1 MEMNL
6 LIAYIGIAVMI
17 GLSGIGSAYG
27 VTIAGN
33 AAIGA
38 LKKNDGA
45 FGNFLVLTA
54 LPGTQGLYGF
64 AGYFMFQ
71 TIFGILTPGMTAI
84 QAAAILG
91 AGIALG
97 LVVLRYPSG
106 TGLRQRYRRYRP
118 GTRRIQQ
125 HADSC
130 RIPRT
135 LCDCSFGCHFLDWQ
149 CADRINSNYR
159 LHK

>member
-71 TIFGILTPGMTAI
+71 TIFGLLTPDMTAI

-97 LVVLRYPSG
+97 LVALPCSPLSVRDRFAPTVSPLSVRDTTYSA
-106 TGLRQRYRRYRP
+106 
-118 GTRRIQQ
+118 TR
-125 HADSC
+125 
-130 RIPRT
+130 
-135 LCDCSFGCHFLDWQ
+135 
-149 CADRINSNYR
+149 
-159 LHK
+159 

>member
-38 LKKNDGA
+38 LKKNDSA

-97 LVVLRYPSG
+97 GQRTTDQEGSSQSYDSIKFREYSKNQRIAEHIMSLSDSSDTIG
-106 TGLRQRYRRYRP
+106 TNLSL
-118 GTRRIQQ
+118 T
-125 HADSC
+125 DS
-130 RIPRT
+130 RE
-135 LCDCSFGCHFLDWQ
+135 Q
-149 CADRINSNYR
+149 SNQS
-159 LHK
+159 

>member
-6 LIAYIGIAVMI
+6 FIAYIGIAVMV

-38 LKKNDGA
+38 LKKNDSA

-71 TIFGILTPGMTAI
+71 TIFGILLCRLPRPNNLRGHSS
-84 QAAAILG
+84 
-91 AGIALG
+91 
-97 LVVLRYPSG
+97 VLPVPRSTRRYP
-106 TGLRQRYRRYRP
+106 LRHRFLSVRHRP
-118 GTRRIQQ
+118 MKRFLI
-125 HADSC
+125 
-130 RIPRT
+130 
-135 LCDCSFGCHFLDWQ
+135 SFPSTMTSQHFL
-149 CADRINSNYR
+149 R
-159 LHK
+159 

>member
-97 LVVLRYPSG
+97 LVARGHKNSG
-106 TGLRQRYRRYRP
+106 HGAYCAPCSPLSVRDRFAPTVSPLSVRDTTYSA
-118 GTRRIQQ
+118 TR
-125 HADSC
+125 
-130 RIPRT
+130 
-135 LCDCSFGCHFLDWQ
+135 
-149 CADRINSNYR
+149 
-159 LHK
+159 